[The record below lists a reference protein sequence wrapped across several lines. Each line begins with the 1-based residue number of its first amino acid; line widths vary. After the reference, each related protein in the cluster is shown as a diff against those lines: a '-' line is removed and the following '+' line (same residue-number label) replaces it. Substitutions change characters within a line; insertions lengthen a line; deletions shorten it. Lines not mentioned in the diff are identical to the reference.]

1 MKTARQPGGKVMLIQ
16 PESGTWQPGSYL
28 VDIPAEGMFGGRTYY
43 QFYID
48 GPDGSVDFWNPQ
60 SVKAPGVAL
69 ATFLAWEVWG

>member
-48 GPDGSVDFWNPQ
+48 GPDGSVDSGTP
-60 SVKAPGVAL
+60 SP
-69 ATFLAWEVWG
+69 